1 MLSPERTA
9 EYADAETAF
18 FDEITNAVLVDMVR
32 RIKTALRV
40 TDTAKWDAARAKA
53 LGASAQFMV
62 QQLNQISGI
71 TPQVAAMFAQA
82 MLESDANEQRDY
94 AAAGQAY
101 TPLGSSTAAQQ
112 LVNSGYRRTMNTL
125 YNLTQTRALMGNDN
139 LPATAQ
145 AQLARQL
152 DLGHQKITSGVFDY
166 DGAIRAAINSLAQ
179 EGLQAITYPSGHTD
193 TLEVVVRRAMLTGIN
208 QTAGDISLHNAQT
221 LGVDIMELSAHAGA
235 RVGDGND
242 NFTNHSWWQG
252 KLVSLSGQPGYLT
265 LDDIGYGDVRGFQG
279 ANCRH
284 NWHPFWPGISVR
296 NYTQK
301 RLDEL
306 NSQTVRYK
314 DQDVPLWKANE
325 MQRAKERKIRRC
337 KRAYLLARESTNPS
351 DKTAAAAKLKAA
363 RDDLKDFLKQT
374 GLKSFQLQ
382 ETVAGFSRSEASS
395 ASWAARQ
402 QAIT

>member
-53 LGASAQFMV
+53 LGASAQFMI

-71 TPQVAAMFAQA
+71 TPQVAALFAQA

-112 LVNSGYRRTMNTL
+112 LVNGGYRRTMNTL

-337 KRAYLLARESTNPS
+337 KRAYLLSRESTNPS

-363 RDDLKDFLKQT
+363 RDDLKDFLQQT

-395 ASWAARQ
+395 ASWAARR